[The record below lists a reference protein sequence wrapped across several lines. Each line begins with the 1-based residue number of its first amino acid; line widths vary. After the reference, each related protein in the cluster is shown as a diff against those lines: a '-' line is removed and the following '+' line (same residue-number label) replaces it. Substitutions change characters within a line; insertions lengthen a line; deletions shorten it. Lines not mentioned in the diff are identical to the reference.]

1 MGKNVYLVMGLNDFW
16 EKSIFYVSLDKSK
29 AKEYTI
35 GLLKE
40 RFSGE
45 DKFFIKKIASDKK
58 EIESNEATIRA
69 LNSSVAYDGRDEII
83 SKLARRVEKLKK
95 DNDLR
100 EKQLN
105 RDYEK
110 DFSSLC
116 SIKCIHV
123 VEIPLEDASFSID
136 IDDYF

>member
-1 MGKNVYLVMGLNDFW
+1 MDNSVYLVMGLDNFW
-16 EKSIFYVSLDKSK
+16 NKNIFYVSLDESK
-29 AKEYTI
+29 VKEYTI

-40 RFSGE
+40 KFSGE
-45 DKFFIKKIASDKK
+45 DEFSRKKIASNKK

-83 SKLARRVEKLKK
+83 SKLSKRVEKLKK

-100 EKQLN
+100 EKRLN

-116 SIKCIHV
+116 SIKGIHV
-123 VEIPLEDASFSID
+123 VEIPLDDVSCSID

>member
-1 MGKNVYLVMGLNDFW
+1 MDKNVYLVMGLNDFW

-35 GLLKE
+35 GLLKKK
-40 RFSGE
+40 FLGE
-45 DKFFIKKIASDKK
+45 DEFCKKKIASNKK

-69 LNSSVAYDGRDEII
+69 LNSSIAYDGRDEII
-83 SKLARRVEKLKK
+83 SKLASRVEKLKK
-95 DNDLR
+95 DNDSR

-110 DFSSLC
+110 NFSLLC
-116 SIKCIHV
+116 SIKGIHV
-123 VEIPLEDASFSID
+123 VEIPLEDASGYID
-136 IDDYF
+136 IDNYF

>member
-1 MGKNVYLVMGLNDFW
+1 MDKNVYLVMGLDDFW
-16 EKSIFYVSLDKSK
+16 NKTIFYASLDKSK

-40 RFSGE
+40 KFLNE
-45 DKFFIKKIASDKK
+45 DEFRKKKIASDKK

-69 LNSSVAYDGRDEII
+69 LNSSIMYDGRDEII

-95 DNDLR
+95 DNDSR

-110 DFSSLC
+110 DFSLLC
-116 SIKCIHV
+116 SIKGIHI
-123 VEIPLEDASFSID
+123 VEISLEDTSNSID

>member
-1 MGKNVYLVMGLNDFW
+1 MDKNVYLVMGLNDFW

-40 RFSGE
+40 KFLNE
-45 DKFFIKKIASDKK
+45 DEFRKKKIASDKK

-69 LNSSVAYDGRDEII
+69 LNSSITYDGRDEII

-95 DNDLR
+95 DNDSR

-110 DFSSLC
+110 DFSLLC
-116 SIKCIHV
+116 SIRGIHV
-123 VEIPLEDASFSID
+123 VEIPLEDASGYID